1 METISGSRNQKGRGP
16 SGFFTRWWRS
26 SRGDVAKRDGS
37 PFAQRGYDIR
47 GKHLGKL
54 HRAASR
60 GDVSRMQH
68 ILTRG
73 NVDLDERDKK
83 QRTALHL
90 ASANGHP
97 KVVALLVN
105 SGCQLNVF
113 DDKNRT
119 ALVKAVQCQKEEC
132 ATTLLKHG
140 ADPDLSDIYGNTALH
155 YAVYN
160 EDISMTEK
168 LLLHNANIALANKD
182 ELTPSLLAVH
192 EEKQEMVQ
200 FFIKR
205 KENLTA
211 VKFERHSIHQL
222 MYEYKENKTA
232 GNPQNS
238 NPEETSNKMACLGGE
253 AAGAKEQVLAMISEE
268 EQERLEE
275 SENNQLQISHWHKKE
290 KDLLHENHMLQEE
303 IDRLRLEIDTK
314 EIRNQQKENKYL
326 EDIEIVKAKND
337 FLQNALK
344 QKEETLTTTIS
355 QYSVQLEVLTAENER
370 LRSELEAKNQNQE
383 ALETEI
389 ESYHCRLAAAI
400 QDCDQHQASKRDAE
414 LSFERAR
421 EEWLHLKEK
430 LNFDTS
436 NLNDK
441 NEMLSKKLSNAENEI
456 RSLKMKH
463 RHIKDALREKTL
475 VLEGIQNEEGKVNR
489 HIQKQDPLEER
500 LSQIQNENLLLQQQ
514 LDEAHKKADNQ
525 EKIINIQEQLIA
537 TVKNQAESKK
547 QHLLLEQKNNMLV
560 NKVNYLEERL
570 YEYEK
575 KKAERNETVR
585 QLQQELDGI
594 V

>member
-26 SRGDVAKRDGS
+26 SRGDVAKRDDS
-37 PFAQRGYDIR
+37 PFARRGYDIR

-119 ALVKAVQCQKEEC
+119 ALVK
-132 ATTLLKHG
+132 
-140 ADPDLSDIYGNTALH
+140 
-155 YAVYN
+155 
-160 EDISMTEK
+160 
-168 LLLHNANIALANKD
+168 D

-253 AAGAKEQVLAMISEE
+253 AAGAKAEQVLAMISEE